1 MVLFLICMIFPCQV
15 VEVSAVLRSLNHEN
29 AHLVLNGINC
39 GWSLFEAERKQHE
52 KNPNFQLS
60 IFSTVQRLHFG
71 RMNHVCSLIKRLMC
85 NAVVEQTELNNNL
98 INTTVSEMER

>member
-15 VEVSAVLRSLNHEN
+15 VEVSAVLRSLNHGN

-52 KNPNFQLS
+52 KKPEFSVINLFDGAAAAFRKNESCLLS
-60 IFSTVQRLHFG
+60 NKKADV
-71 RMNHVCSLIKRLMC
+71 
-85 NAVVEQTELNNNL
+85 
-98 INTTVSEMER
+98 